1 MEKKV
6 EHPNTKYILLTL
18 ADNFL
23 DKDEILS
30 LGWKIVTYA
39 EYAKLL
45 RTIIGELK
53 DDEIMGNKAF
63 YIELIAQYCN
73 FIEMF
78 SKHINKCL
86 DDVKEDKYWD
96 ILKNDDFSAVR
107 CNDIWQK
114 VLMHKYAQNSTS
126 LLKRNSQALRLFL
139 TTKTLGMKKA
149 TDL

>member
-1 MEKKV
+1 MEKEV

-53 DDEIMGNKAF
+53 DDEIKEIRPSILNS
-63 YIELIAQYCN
+63 LRNIA
-73 FIEMF
+73 I
-78 SKHINKCL
+78 S
-86 DDVKEDKYWD
+86 
-96 ILKNDDFSAVR
+96 
-107 CNDIWQK
+107 
-114 VLMHKYAQNSTS
+114 
-126 LLKRNSQALRLFL
+126 
-139 TTKTLGMKKA
+139 
-149 TDL
+149 

>member
-53 DDEIMGNKAF
+53 DDEIKGNKAF
-63 YIELIAQYCN
+63 YIELIAQYCD

-78 SKHINKCL
+78 SAHINKCL
-86 DDVKEDKYWD
+86 DDIKEDKYWD
-96 ILKNDDFSAVR
+96 TLENDDFR
-107 CNDIWQK
+107 
-114 VLMHKYAQNSTS
+114 LYAAMIFGRK
-126 LLKRNSQALRLFL
+126 L
-139 TTKTLGMKKA
+139 
-149 TDL
+149 